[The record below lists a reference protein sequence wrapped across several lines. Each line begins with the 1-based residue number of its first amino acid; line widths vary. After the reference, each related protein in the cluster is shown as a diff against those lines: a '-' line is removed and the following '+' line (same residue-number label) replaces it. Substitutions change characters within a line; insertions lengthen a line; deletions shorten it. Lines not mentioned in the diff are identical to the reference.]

1 MKHWD
6 RYLDGV
12 PNIIRQFCGV
22 GNFFHKIKY
31 ILRPG
36 VALSY
41 VHYFEIL
48 LHIWFYE
55 WFIFVALYKLE
66 YGLILKT
73 FYADF
78 IIPIF

>member
-6 RYLDGV
+6 RYLEGYQILSDNFVGV
-12 PNIIRQFCGV
+12 W
-22 GNFFHKIKY
+22 NFFHKIKY

-73 FYADF
+73 FYAGI